1 MRDDTSNVS
10 KRKGGKIRSGNR
22 NVEFKECQYLITTI
36 LVENRQ
42 HHTNASFV
50 KFESV
55 WMWKTEFFKS
65 LITLIILHY
74 EFKFKMSCSRMH

>member
-50 KFESV
+50 KFETV
-55 WMWKTEFFKS
+55 
-65 LITLIILHY
+65 
-74 EFKFKMSCSRMH
+74 